1 MDIDGSLSTYLHHLD
16 NVFFT
21 HVVSHI
27 HNTDNIL
34 MLALHKRYSRPKNT
48 LAASSSITL
57 MPNTIAM
64 SWSNQQVP
72 QGA

>member
-1 MDIDGSLSTYLHHLD
+1 MDIDGSLSTYLHCLD
-16 NVFFT
+16 DVFFT
-21 HVVSHI
+21 HIVSHI
-27 HNTDNIL
+27 HNTDNIF
-34 MLALHKRYSRPKNT
+34 MLALHKRYSHPKNI

-57 MPNTIAM
+57 IANIIAM